1 LKIAI
6 TGHSSGIGL
15 AIARQYG
22 SRGHEIIGLS
32 RRNGYNIRSLHKIVG
47 PIADCDWFI
56 NNAQAGFAQTEL
68 LFAIYEQWQDQSHKF
83 IMNIS
88 TKMTRSPLSTI
99 PGLGYDAYRTQK
111 LALEEAHMQLAFKQG
126 GPRMMLVRPGE
137 VATGNGIPSKSAADA
152 DAWASAL
159 ISMIELAGDK
169 LNIAEIS
176 LGPNRY
182 GS

>member
-1 LKIAI
+1 MKIAI

-15 AIARQYG
+15 ALAKQYAA
-22 SRGHEIIGLS
+22 RGHEIVGLS

-68 LFAIYEQWQDQSHKF
+68 LFAIYEQWQGQRDKF

-88 TKMTRSPLSTI
+88 TMMTRHPVSSI

-111 LALEEAHMQLAFKQG
+111 ISLEEAHMQLAFKND
-126 GPRMMLVRPGE
+126 GPKMMLVRPGA
-137 VATGNGIPSKSAADA
+137 VATGNGLTSEQAADA
-152 DAWASAL
+152 DEWASTL
-159 ISMIELAGDK
+159 VKMIELTGNN
-169 LNIAEIS
+169 LRLAEIS
-176 LGPNRY
+176 LGANN